1 MKYDEC
7 GNSLTNFGMFST
19 LVLSMIGFGVFTYSQ
34 NIGKLLGRNGFISTL
49 IFGFVYLIFFVM
61 MNKTIKLNNYENLE
75 NIIESSFGKIFGRAI
90 MFLISISILL
100 LISIQLRIFI
110 DSIKVYLFPNIN
122 SEFMINVTLIVCL
135 YVVANGEKVIT
146 GLNEIMFVFL
156 CISCLIIFLVVFKN
170 LDLSN
175 VLPLEIRGGDKYFFG
190 FLTLSSYFSGS
201 IMIFYLM
208 PMFKNKSNI
217 KGNTSYKALVFSFAF
232 LALVFLICVS
242 TLNINQT
249 ITSIWPIILSFT
261 TVDIPGG
268 FVERI
273 EGIIITISIIFFVVN
288 FINLYFCSSY
298 INSKSLNSNNHK
310 IFSLIFM
317 PLIYILSLLPR
328 NLNDVYFIISKIIFP
343 IGIFISLIF
352 PSLLFLISFLKNRKR
367 GV

>member
-1 MKYDEC
+1 MKYDDC
-7 GNSLTNFGMFST
+7 GNSLTSFGMFST
-19 LVLSMIGFGVFTYSQ
+19 LVLSMVGFGVFTYPQ
-34 NIGKLLGRNGFISTL
+34 NMGKLLGTNGFISTL
-49 IFGFVYLIFFVM
+49 IFGFIYLIFFVM

-75 NIIESSFGKIFGRAI
+75 NIIENSFGKIFGRVM
-90 MFLISISILL
+90 MFLISIFILV

-122 SEFMINVTLIVCL
+122 SEFMINATLIVCL
-135 YVVANGEKVIT
+135 YVVVNGEKVIT

-156 CISCLIIFLVVFKN
+156 CIACLIIFLVVFKN

-175 VLPLEIRGGDKYFFG
+175 ILPLEVRSGEKYFLG
-190 FLTLSSYFSGS
+190 FLTLSSYFSGA

-208 PMFKNKSNI
+208 PMFKNKSNSNV
-217 KGNTSYKALVFSFAF
+217 NTSYKALIFSFSF
-232 LALVFLICVS
+232 LSLVFLICVS

-249 ITSIWPIILSFT
+249 TSSIWPIILSFT

-268 FVERI
+268 FIERI

-298 INSKSLNSNNHK
+298 VNGKSLNSKSHK
-310 IFSLIFM
+310 ISSVIFM
-317 PLIYILSLLPR
+317 PLIYILSLLPQ

-352 PSLLFLISFLKNRKR
+352 PTMLFLISFIKNRKR